1 MYRRSNSL
9 TIIAALIGGLLPAQL
24 AIAAVDPANG
34 AQVFKKC
41 AACHS
46 TDAGVNKVGPSLAGV
61 IGRAAG
67 SVAGYAYSPAVKAA
81 ATKGLVW
88 TEEALAAYLEN
99 PRKYLSETS
108 GDASLSNKMPFALA
122 DAQQRADV
130 AAYLKSLVT
139 P

>member
-1 MYRRSNSL
+1 MSRRSKSL
-9 TIIAALIGGLLPAQL
+9 TIIAALTGSLLPAQM
-24 AIAAVDPANG
+24 AMAAGDATNG

-67 SVAGYAYSPAVKAA
+67 GVAGYAYSPAVKAA
-81 ATKGLVW
+81 AAKGLVW
-88 TEEALAAYLEN
+88 TEETLTAYLEN
-99 PRKYLSETS
+99 PRKYLSEKS

-122 DAQQRADV
+122 DMQQREDV

>member
-9 TIIAALIGGLLPAQL
+9 TIIAALIGGLLPAEM
-24 AIAAVDPANG
+24 AVAAGDPANG

-46 TDAGVNKVGPSLAGV
+46 TDTGVNKVGPSLAGV
-61 IGRAAG
+61 IGRGAG
-67 SVAGYAYSPAVKAA
+67 GVAGYAYSPAARAA
-81 ATKGLVW
+81 AAKGLVW

-99 PRKYLSETS
+99 PRKYLSEKS

-122 DAQQRADV
+122 DTQQRADV
-130 AAYLKSLVT
+130 AAYLKSLVS

>member
-1 MYRRSNSL
+1 MYCRPKSL
-9 TIIAALIGGLLPAQL
+9 TIIAALIGGMLPTQMAM
-24 AIAAVDPANG
+24 AAGDPANG

-46 TDAGVNKVGPSLAGV
+46 TDVGVNKVGPSLSGV
-61 IGRAAG
+61 IGRTAG
-67 SVAGYAYSPAVKAA
+67 GVAGYAYSPAVKAA
-81 ATKGLVW
+81 AAKGLVW

-99 PRKYLSETS
+99 PRKYLIEKSA
-108 GDASLSNKMPFALA
+108 DASLSNKMPFALA

-130 AAYLKSLVT
+130 AAYLKSLVS